1 MLTKEGF
8 WDKVYRLNTEISIFK
23 KLRCKRCMIDRE
35 RKLENLRKEYR
46 GIYI

>member
-1 MLTKEGF
+1 MLTKEEF
-8 WDKVYRLNTEISIFK
+8 QDKVFRLDTEISMFK

-35 RKLENLRKEYR
+35 RKLENLRNEYR